1 MMILDRFVN
10 IIAIFFMA
18 LPTFATP
25 LPTNST
31 SENRSLK
38 MLEETFDGKIGIY
51 AVNTGNHE
59 VIAYRANE
67 RFPVQSTM
75 KLIGVAALLKEAD
88 KNPGLLKQTIHYK
101 QNDLMY
107 WHPIT
112 GQHLKTGMSLKVL
125 SEAAMTYSD
134 NTAMNVITKKLGG
147 PASIT
152 EFAHSIGNQTF
163 NVEHYEGELNSDPTN
178 PKDSSTPKDMAISLQ
193 KLLLD
198 NALSKTQR
206 DALTLWMKN
215 NTTSYKRIRAGTPIG
230 WAVMDKT
237 GSGDYG
243 IANDIAIMESPLCK
257 PIILAIYTVQNKKY
271 AKSQDDIVA
280 KATSIVMDQFA
291 KNDPCFK
298 AIYL

>member
-1 MMILDRFVN
+1 MLNRFTSV
-10 IIAIFFMA
+10 IAIFFIT
-18 LPTFATP
+18 PSIFATP
-25 LPTNST
+25 SSINNASINMP
-31 SENRSLK
+31 LK
-38 MLEETFDGKIGIY
+38 ALEETFDGKMGIY

-59 VIAYRANE
+59 IITYRSNE

-75 KLIGVAALLKEAD
+75 KLIGVAALLKESD
-88 KNPGLLKQTIHYK
+88 RNPGLLKQTIHYK

-112 GQHLKTGMSLKVL
+112 GQHLKTGMSLKAL

-152 EFAHSIGNQTF
+152 EFAHSIGNHTF

-178 PKDSSTPKDMAISLQ
+178 PKDSSTPQDMAISLQ

-198 NALSKTQR
+198 NVLSKTQR

-215 NTTSYKRIRAGTPIG
+215 NTTSYKRIRLGTPIG
-230 WAVMDKT
+230 WTVMDKT

-257 PIILAIYTVQNKKY
+257 PIILAIYTVQNKKD